1 LVAVDTGRLVG
12 IVSWGV
18 GCARPE
24 FPGVYTRVPALC
36 DWIANN
42 SS

>member
-1 LVAVDTGRLVG
+1 LVDDNTGKLVG

-24 FPGVYTRVPALC
+24 FPGVYARVSAVRN
-36 DWIANN
+36 WIVSIAV
-42 SS
+42 